1 MKRRN
6 DYKVA
11 MAESVELEPLGGMD
25 KLSETD
31 SKKRNGINKF
41 GKQPVSQSSTH
52 SAPHHHRPSQLLLL
66 FPPPPECAAN
76 VGSFICSPSSKFFY
90 F

>member
-41 GKQPVSQSSTH
+41 GKHPFFSNTFCFT
-52 SAPHHHRPSQLLLL
+52 LL
-66 FPPPPECAAN
+66 
-76 VGSFICSPSSKFFY
+76 VSFIIFFVTLIILYLHAPSPLALAN
-90 F
+90 